1 MNIKHLAWYERLTVR
16 IAQAIY
22 YALIFALFA
31 TFIFLLTDGM
41 INYLSLGEYNISTI

>member
-1 MNIKHLAWYERLTVR
+1 MNIKDLTLIERVTVR

-31 TFIFLLTDGM
+31 VVLFLLTDGM